1 MKLKR
6 ILLSVA
12 LLCGIGS
19 TAMADKGMW
28 LLNEL
33 NQQNYERMKE
43 LGFKLSPEQLYSL
56 GQPSVAS
63 AVVIFGGGCTGITV
77 SNEGLIFTNHHCGF
91 ESIQSQSTVDHDYL
105 RDGFRCNN
113 QAEELPIPGLSVRYL
128 REIIDVTPR
137 IEAAVKDTKNEMERM
152 QIIEDLSDKINA
164 EYTKGTTVVGEVT
177 PYYAGNKYYVV
188 VYDVFQD
195 VRMVMAPPSSVG
207 KFGGDTDNWMWTRH
221 TGDFSVFRVYADADN
236 KPALYNKNNKPYK
249 PISYAPVSLNGYR
262 EGDYAMTIGFP
273 GSTNRYLTSWGVEDV
288 INNENSPRIEVRGA
302 KQAIWKKA
310 MEADQATRI
319 KYASKYAQSANYWKN
334 SIGMNRGLKNLD
346 VVNRKR
352 AEEQAFEAWIA
363 KNNTQETYGH
373 ILPGLKA
380 DYAQS
385 AAITKDLTYLFET
398 LWGGTEI
405 IRLARN
411 INSIGRVQPEA
422 MAEFKT
428 YLQNAYKD
436 YLPTLDAKVLPAML
450 DIVRQRVSAENQPD
464 IFKVI
469 DKKFKGSTAK
479 YAEYVFQKS
488 IVPYED
494 KVMDFL
500 SLSSDKQKKMLEKDP
515 AIELVNSVLPTIIK
529 AQTSAGDVMANIEKG
544 KREYFAASRIM
555 DPNRQMPSDANFT
568 MRMSYGSIKGYAPKD
583 GAWYNYY
590 TTEQGVFEKQDP
602 TSSEFAV
609 QPEILSLLRSKDFGQ
624 YGVGDHLRL
633 CFLSDNDITGGNS
646 GSPVFNGNGE
656 LIGLA
661 FDGNWEAMSGDIE
674 FEPDLQRTISVDIR
688 YVLFMIDKWAKM
700 PHIIKELS
708 LVKGEQRDLM
718 HAGKKACCKTE
729 AKTCDKKQDQCDKG
743 AVKKECSKEGAKT
756 CDKKQSQCDKGATKK
771 DCCKDKKGSKACKD
785 GKKECCEKKAAANKK
800 ANCCDTM
807 KDGKPC
813 TNDKDCAKSGKT
825 CCKTGKK
832 ASKTTKK

>member
-137 IEAAVKDTKNEMERM
+137 IEAAVKDAKNEMERM

-302 KQAIWKKA
+302 KQAIWKEA

-319 KYASKYAQSANYWKN
+319 KYDSKYAQSANYWKN

-363 KNNTQETYGH
+363 KNNTQGTYGH

-385 AAITKDLTYLFET
+385 AATTKDLTYLFET

-405 IRLARN
+405 VRLARN

-428 YLQNAYKD
+428 YLQDAYKD

-515 AIELVNSVLPTIIK
+515 AIELVNSVLPAIIK
-529 AQTSAGDVMANIEKG
+529 AQTSARDVMANIEKG

-700 PHIIKELS
+700 PHIIKELN
-708 LVKGEQRDLM
+708 LVKGEQRNLM
-718 HAGKKACCKTE
+718 RAGKKACCKPE

-743 AVKKECSKEGAKT
+743 TV
-756 CDKKQSQCDKGATKK
+756 KK
-771 DCCKDKKGSKACKD
+771 DCCKDKKESKACKD